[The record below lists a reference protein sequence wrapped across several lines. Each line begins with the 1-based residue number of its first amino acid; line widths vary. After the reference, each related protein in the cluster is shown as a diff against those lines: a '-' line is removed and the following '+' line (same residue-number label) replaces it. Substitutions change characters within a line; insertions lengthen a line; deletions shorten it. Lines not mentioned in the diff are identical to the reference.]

1 MGMEQTQLP
10 HKLALNERN
19 NLTVHGVTE
28 VVSFEDTAV
37 VLRTSMGNLVIH
49 GRDLQ
54 LKNLSLEGGQA
65 SVDGTVNAMVY
76 EEVKPAGGW
85 LRRILG

>member
-1 MGMEQTQLP
+1 MEQTQLP

-19 NLTVHGVTE
+19 NLMVHGVTE

-65 SVDGTVNAMVY
+65 SVDGTVNAMIY

-85 LRRILG
+85 LRRFLG

>member
-65 SVDGTVNAMVY
+65 SVDGTVNAMIY

>member
-1 MGMEQTQLP
+1 MEQTQLP

-65 SVDGTVNAMVY
+65 SVDGTVNAMIY

>member
-1 MGMEQTQLP
+1 
-10 HKLALNERN
+10 
-19 NLTVHGVTE
+19 

>member
-1 MGMEQTQLP
+1 MEQTQLP

>member
-1 MGMEQTQLP
+1 MEQTQLP

-65 SVDGTVNAMVY
+65 SVDGTANAMVY